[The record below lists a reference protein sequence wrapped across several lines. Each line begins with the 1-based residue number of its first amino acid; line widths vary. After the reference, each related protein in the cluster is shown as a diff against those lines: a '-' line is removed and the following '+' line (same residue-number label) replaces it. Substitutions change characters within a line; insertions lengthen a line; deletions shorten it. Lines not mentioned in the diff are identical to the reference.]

1 MSSFSRS
8 AAITASNSVEMA
20 ATDAVVV
27 LDAGD
32 VTVRLASSRSTDI
45 ALVGLVAGIVLPLNV
60 IQVRT
65 GGTATLVALY
75 NS

>member
-1 MSSFSRS
+1 MSPFSRS

-32 VTVRLASSRSTDI
+32 VTVRLANSRSTNL

>member
-1 MSSFSRS
+1 MSSFSRA

>member
-32 VTVRLASSRSTDI
+32 VTVRLANSRSTNI

>member
-32 VTVRLASSRSTDI
+32 VTVRLANSRSTNL